1 MVSITYLIFVVKQKE
16 QERET
21 AEKEKEEKDEGEE
34 EEKDEGEEED
44 KAETEKIKPSSAE
57 LKECNPFLLSK
68 LVFVSGHVALKQ
80 LVHME
85 EVHKEK
91 ESQNTALQKTG
102 NLCFPFFVSVLL
114 MSFLLDDKKKEEAE
128 KEAIE
133 IELGVGSAA
142 AQEEREAE
150 WLLHVRNSLPLHPLH
165 DTTRYGMC

>member
-1 MVSITYLIFVVKQKE
+1 
-16 QERET
+16 
-21 AEKEKEEKDEGEE
+21 
-34 EEKDEGEEED
+34 
-44 KAETEKIKPSSAE
+44 
-57 LKECNPFLLSK
+57 
-68 LVFVSGHVALKQ
+68 
-80 LVHME
+80 ME